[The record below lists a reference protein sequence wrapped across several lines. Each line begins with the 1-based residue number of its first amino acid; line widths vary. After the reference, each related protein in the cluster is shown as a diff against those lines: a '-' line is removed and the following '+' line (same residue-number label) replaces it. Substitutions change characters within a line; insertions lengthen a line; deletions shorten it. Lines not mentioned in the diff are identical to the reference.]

1 MAYSI
6 KDVFYLSTSATIE
19 AGKSNGGS
27 AQLDLSA
34 YIDPIARGRTK
45 GTGLAVYKA
54 YFSMGQATD
63 GEPIDDAEEGTARF
77 GLQAGL
83 GAGDVATSGL
93 SMTTAQFAMTN
104 ALLVASGDFYGPKSM
119 IANANTTTG
128 TMINGTP
135 STQYVSPSTDV
146 PYVIVRDNVC
156 LTYEVG
162 ANFTSDHILSV
173 RLECAQ
179 ISLDQATLNQLL
191 RTQTV

>member
-1 MAYSI
+1 MAYNI
-6 KDVFYLSTSATIE
+6 KDVFYLSTSATI
-19 AGKSNGGS
+19 AASTDNGGS

-54 YFSMGQATD
+54 HFSMAQSAN
-63 GEPIDDAEEGTARF
+63 GEPIDDAEAGTCRY
-77 GLQAGL
+77 GLQAGAGL
-83 GAGDVATSGL
+83 GDVATGGFATG
-93 SMTTAQFAMTN
+93 TTVYAMTN

-119 IANANTTTG
+119 VANASPPAAG
-128 TMINGTP
+128 LMLE
-135 STQYVSPSTDV
+135 TQYVKPSTEV

-162 ANFTSDHILSV
+162 DQFTTAHIISV
-173 RLECAQ
+173 RLEVAQ
-179 ISLDQATLNQLL
+179 ITLDQATLNQLL

>member
-1 MAYSI
+1 MAYTI
-6 KDVFYLSTSATIE
+6 KDVFYLSTSAIIDSGT
-19 AGKSNGGS
+19 ANGGS
-27 AQLDLSA
+27 SQLDLSA

-54 YFSMGQATD
+54 HFSMGQATD
-63 GEPIDDAEEGTARF
+63 GEPIDDAEAGSCRF
-77 GLQAGL
+77 GLQAGAGL
-83 GAGDVATSGL
+83 GDQATGDITAPTSVY
-93 SMTTAQFAMTN
+93 AMTN

-119 IANANTTTG
+119 IANANTPC
-128 TMINGTP
+128 TMLATYVEP
-135 STQYVSPSTDV
+135 STEV

-162 ANFTSDHILSV
+162 DNFTSNAVLSV
-173 RLECAQ
+173 RLEVAQ